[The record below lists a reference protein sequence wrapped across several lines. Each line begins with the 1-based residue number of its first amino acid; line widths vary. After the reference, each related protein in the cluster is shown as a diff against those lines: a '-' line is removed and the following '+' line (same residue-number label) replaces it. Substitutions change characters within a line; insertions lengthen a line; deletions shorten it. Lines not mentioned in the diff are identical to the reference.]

1 MPLLDLFWSM
11 MVFFLFVAWIWVLIS
26 VLADIFR
33 NHDMGGGAKAF
44 WILFVIIIPWLG
56 VLIYLL
62 ANGHGMAERRMKE
75 AAAQQEA
82 ARAYIQEAA
91 GTSAAD
97 ELQKLAGLKDSGVI
111 SDEEFAAQKAK
122 LLA

>member
-1 MPLLDLFWSM
+1 
-11 MVFFLFVAWIWVLIS
+11 
-26 VLADIFR
+26 
-33 NHDMGGGAKAF
+33 
-44 WILFVIIIPWLG
+44 VIIIPWLG

-62 ANGHGMAERRMKE
+62 ANGHGMAERSMKE

-91 GTSAAD
+91 GTSPAA
-97 ELQKLAGLKDSGVI
+97 ELEKLASLKDSGVI
-111 SDEEFAAQKAK
+111 SEQEFEAQKAK